1 MTSPRGLGRTLIV
14 AILTLVVTR
23 SARSQVPWIEARFA
37 HYSIFYQPGF
47 ESDVRSVQ
55 GWADAAERL
64 MQEKYGVQPRHYRM
78 GIYLFPVPTVD
89 IDVSHARNVCCTPGA
104 GSDSIGRIEMLAPC
118 SRAMRATV
126 ELSSLRIPKNDS
138 SYHAKVLMSEYI
150 PIGHY
155 EVQNG
160 RPVGG
165 WRYYDAPN
173 WFVQG
178 LQEFDAIFHTT
189 THNRTETAQRLLD
202 WARSHTSVFACCDP
216 DLKIS
221 DDYNGG
227 ATFMLFLAAQFGEGI
242 HLRLLQD
249 TSATFAGALTAVT
262 RPYTRSQLFT
272 RLQNWLRAPPLPES
286 PPNKRLKL
294 PGAHK

>member
-1 MTSPRGLGRTLIV
+1 MLMV
-14 AILTLVVTR
+14 AIVTLAGTR
-23 SARSQVPWIEARFA
+23 SARSQVPWIEVRLA

-55 GWADAAERL
+55 GLADAAERL

-78 GIYLFPVPTVD
+78 GIYLFPVPTAD
-89 IDVSHARNVCCTPGA
+89 IDVSHARNVCCTPSA
-104 GSDSIGRIEMLAPC
+104 GSDSVGRIEMLAP
-118 SRAMRATV
+118 SARAMRATV
-126 ELSSLRIPKNDS
+126 ELSSLQIPKNDS

-189 THNRTETAQRLLD
+189 TRNRTETAQRLLD
-202 WARSHTSVFACCDP
+202 WARSHTSVFACCAP
-216 DLKIS
+216 DLKIR

-227 ATFMLFLAAQFGEGI
+227 ATFMLFLAVQFGEGI

-249 TSATFAGALTAVT
+249 SSATFAGALTAVT

-272 RLQNWLRAPPLPES
+272 LFQDWLRAPTLPES
-286 PPNKRLKL
+286 PPN
-294 PGAHK
+294 